1 MASACLGDIS
11 GPYNLDIASVFD
23 PNDIDIFFLNRQR
36 IRNVRHT
43 EQLIPVFAIPPAGST
58 PIVRMLRQVL
68 QEKQLEIQ
76 ERKLLILI
84 TTDGVP
90 TDDGGQQHIKR
101 VWV

>member
-1 MASACLGDIS
+1 MDNFIYINILSS
-11 GPYNLDIASVFD
+11 FD
-23 PNDIDIFFLNRQR
+23 PNDIDIFFLNCQR
-36 IRNVRHT
+36 MRNVRHT

-68 QEKQLEIQ
+68 QEKQVEIQ

-84 TTDGVP
+84 ATDGVP

-101 VWV
+101 VWM